1 MEDSPGWKIWAF
13 ILGLLLV
20 VWIVCTVQYGFK
32 EGYEIAMIIDGV
44 FSVPFIIWFWSVG
57 GFEGSEKDKES
68 KREKEREKWLEK

>member
-44 FSVPFIIWFWSVG
+44 ISVPFIIWFWSVG

>member
-44 FSVPFIIWFWSVG
+44 ISVPFIIWFWSVG
-57 GFEGSEKDKES
+57 GFEEDKES
-68 KREKEREKWLEK
+68 KREKEREKWLGK